1 VETLWI
7 KKDQIDIAA
16 KLLNEGEVV
25 SFPTETVYGL
35 GADATNEEAVKKIF
49 EAKGRPSDNPLI
61 VHLSSQDQIYEYA
74 DSVPKKAEQLIDAFW
89 PGPLT
94 IVLGKKDNLF
104 ASTVTAGLGS
114 VGLRMP
120 AHEVALELISKVG
133 KPLAAPS
140 ANISG
145 KPSPTTAGHV
155 YHDLNTV
162 ISAVVDGGETG
173 VGLESTVLDM
183 TYPNHPMILRP
194 GGISQEDLEKVIGF
208 VDIQTS
214 FKETERAPKAPG
226 MKYTHYTPDEP
237 VWIVENNWEN
247 AITKLLNQGEKI
259 GILAN
264 DEILN
269 QWKHEA
275 IAVFSL
281 GLTKNARTASKL
293 LYSGLRAFE
302 NTDATVILAEAH
314 SKEGIGVAY
323 MNRLEKASGNKRFE

>member
-1 VETLWI
+1 METLWI
-7 KKDQIDIAA
+7 KENEIETAA
-16 KLLNEGEVV
+16 QLLNKGEVV

-35 GADATNEEAVKKIF
+35 GADATNEKAVKKIF

-61 VHLSSQDQIYEYA
+61 VHISSQEQVYEYA
-74 DSVPKKAEQLIDAFW
+74 ESVPKKAEQLIDAFW

-94 IVLGKKDNLF
+94 IVLNKKDNLF
-104 ASTVTAGLGS
+104 ASTVTARLRS

-140 ANISG
+140 ANTSG
-145 KPSPTTAGHV
+145 KPSPTTAKHV

-183 TYPNHPMILRP
+183 TNPNHPMILRP
-194 GGISQEDLEKVIGF
+194 GGISQEDLEEVIGF
-208 VDIQTS
+208 VDIQSS
-214 FKETERAPKAPG
+214 FKETKERPKAPG
-226 MKYTHYTPDEP
+226 MKYTHYTPDEL
-237 VWIVENNWEN
+237 VWIVESNWEN

-264 DEILN
+264 DEILS
-269 QWKHEA
+269 QWKHKA
-275 IAVFSL
+275 TSVFSL
-281 GLTKNARTASKL
+281 GLTKDARDASRL

-302 NTDATVILAEAH
+302 KTESTVILAE
-314 SKEGIGVAY
+314 SYPKKGIGVAY
-323 MNRLEKASGNKRFE
+323 MNRLEKAAGDKRFD